1 MHRTFEVRA
10 SASKQQETI
19 ARSQNTKSNKGNK
32 EIYSSRKINMDQH
45 IQEEGLHITESR
57 GGEQSVWLFNG
68 EASHFPSAVFL
79 SFTRALNWIERYSLT
94 GTLTQYPLDKSVFD
108 WAVENEFYQ
117 PNSTRVKCGPKTV
130 ANFSSAYLEHFH
142 FKDGISQEDLSLVIN
157 QHQ

>member
-1 MHRTFEVRA
+1 MPYLFRWMHRTFEVRA

-19 ARSQNTKSNKGNK
+19 ARSQNMKSNKGSK
-32 EIYSSRKINMDQH
+32 EIHSSRKINMDQH

-57 GGEQSVWLFNG
+57 GGEQFVWLFNG

-94 GTLTQYPLDKSVFD
+94 GTLTRYPLDKSVFD

-117 PNSTRVKCGPKTV
+117 PNSTRGKCGPKTV
-130 ANFSSAYLEHFH
+130 AIFSSAYLEHFH
-142 FKDGISQEDLSLVIN
+142 FKDGIS
-157 QHQ
+157 